1 MAGIALDLSLL
12 VLGIGVL
19 YFGAEWLVRG
29 SVRLAS
35 SIGVSP
41 IVVGLTIV
49 SLGTSAPELV
59 VCVVAALGGN
69 SDLAIGNVMGSNLAN
84 IGLILGLTS
93 LVRPIDVQSRVVW
106 RDMPIMLLVTLSV
119 IPLSLDGELSGWNG
133 ILLLLFLPAY
143 FAFAFWSVS
152 NEPSSASAEHSRFAK
167 ESANSSAAMRGQDVL
182 LILSGSGFLVLG
194 GYFIVEAA
202 VGVASALGI
211 SQVVIG
217 LTVVAVGTSLPEL
230 ATSIVAVARRQT
242 DIAVGNVIGSN
253 IFNIAAVLGA
263 TSLVK
268 PIPIPESVLS
278 RELLAV
284 IGISLLLFPLLRR
297 GWKIE
302 KWEGAI
308 LVAAYIGIG
317 FVLLGP
323 MSQ

>member
-119 IPLSLDGELSGWNG
+119 IPLSLDGELSRWNG

-143 FAFAFWSVS
+143 FAVAFRSVS
-152 NEPSSASAEHSRFAK
+152 NEPSRPSAEYSRFAK

-302 KWEGAI
+302 KWEGAV
-308 LVAAYIGIG
+308 LLAAYIGIG

-323 MSQ
+323 ISQ